1 MSDGKATPGRA
12 RFCNSVKGLRR
23 EAVPCVTLSRGPQQE
38 RSWAWDHAHLLW
50 AQQLVAALPLQVT
63 HQELARPSTWWHCS
77 SCPAGVVLTPRVHK
91 AAPRAGLEIQ
101 TDLQLKFQGVQLGGE
116 RIWILSPSE
125 GAMALKKVQYTT
137 FMSNQLIPLE
147 HGIWH

>member
-1 MSDGKATPGRA
+1 MGSCTSPVGTAARGCSAAPGHP
-12 RFCNSVKGLRR
+12 S
-23 EAVPCVTLSRGPQQE
+23 
-38 RSWAWDHAHLLW
+38 
-50 AQQLVAALPLQVT
+50 
-63 HQELARPSTWWHCS
+63 ELARPSTWWHCS

-125 GAMALKKVQYTT
+125 GAMALKKVQCTT

-147 HGIWH
+147 HGVWH